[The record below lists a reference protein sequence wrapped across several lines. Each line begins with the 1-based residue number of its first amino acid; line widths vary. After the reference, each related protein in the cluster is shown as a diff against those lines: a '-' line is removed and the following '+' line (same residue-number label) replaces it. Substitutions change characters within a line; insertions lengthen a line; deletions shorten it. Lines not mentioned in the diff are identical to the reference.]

1 MLDSFSFFL
10 FYSFISN
17 KHKLVCILYQFVY
30 IQRLYHTKKAPN
42 FEANIERSPPSFY
55 IFFCFIFLIK
65 KMKNFLPKRTEQ
77 TLRFTTIVNK
87 YIFYIYSYKS
97 FDNSI
102 FFHWKKSFPGLSSRA
117 DEWRIQKTKK
127 FRKYKYYF

>member
-30 IQRLYHTKKAPN
+30 IQRLYHTKKGPE
-42 FEANIERSPPSFY
+42 FRTNIERSPPSF
-55 IFFCFIFLIK
+55 FFALFFIK
-65 KMKNFLPKRTEQ
+65 KFFFTKNGTEQ

-97 FDNSI
+97 PHLIPFNNCFRDFLQEPTFGNT
-102 FFHWKKSFPGLSSRA
+102 
-117 DEWRIQKTKK
+117 QKR
-127 FRKYKYYF
+127 RKYKYYYTLL